1 MFNFASLFTY
11 DIGIDPGSYKTRA
24 VLSGNESI
32 YDDFTFVTYSALTK
46 SAIAY
51 GDESKEMVGRVPK
64 GMEVHRP
71 LQNTEIVTNVF
82 YEMYLRNLFEGFS
95 KNNSTFKFK
104 TKPKVYILLPI
115 DHTQASL
122 KNFESSVIKSGASEV
137 VFLKKPVVAAH
148 GIANTS
154 TKERIKLIIDIGY
167 QKTEISTIYKNEVHE
182 SKIIDFG
189 GETIDKVILN
199 KLIDEKRIQCSM
211 NNIEKYKEECL
222 VFQPFVMENEKFKVV
237 GKDIKKG
244 IPITTEVSF
253 LELRDMVLPLIRT
266 EFLKQLKVFLN
277 TLNDRILGDLFE
289 EGVYLIGGTA
299 KNKSLAKL
307 LSKELGIRFNIVKN
321 PDLVSV
327 KGLKNIMTN
336 SELVEKIRIKADR

>member
-1 MFNFASLFTY
+1 MFNFSDLFTY

-24 VLSGNESI
+24 VQSGNESI
-32 YDDFTFVTYSALTK
+32 YDDFTFITYSSLSK

-64 GMEVHRP
+64 GMEVYRP
-71 LQNTEIVTNVF
+71 LQNTEIVTNNY
-82 YEMYLRNLFEGFS
+82 YEMYLRNLFEGFNR
-95 KNNSTFKFK
+95 KNHSFRFK

-137 VFLKKPVVAAH
+137 VFLKKPVVASH
-148 GIANTS
+148 GLSSGSA
-154 TKERIKLIIDIGY
+154 KEKIKLIIDIGY

-182 SKIIDFG
+182 SKTIDFG
-189 GETIDKVILN
+189 GESIDKIILN
-199 KLIDEKRIQCSM
+199 KLVDEKRIQCSM

-237 GKDIKKG
+237 GKDVKKG
-244 IPITTEVSF
+244 IPVTAEISF
-253 LELRDMVLPLIRT
+253 LELRDMALPIIRT

-277 TLNDRILGDLFE
+277 SLNDRILGDLFE

-299 KNKSLAKL
+299 KNKSLAKF
-307 LSKELGIRFNIVKN
+307 LSKELGIKFNVIKN

-327 KGLKNIMTN
+327 NGLKNIMKN
-336 SELVEKIRIKADR
+336 NELVEKIRIKSDR

>member
-1 MFNFASLFTY
+1 MFNFADLFTY

-24 VLSGNESI
+24 VQSGNEEI
-32 YDDFTFVTYSALTK
+32 YNDFTFITFSASSK

-51 GDESKEMVGRVPK
+51 GEESKEMVGKVPK

-82 YEMYLRNLFEGFS
+82 YEMYLRNLFDRFTKS
-95 KNNSTFKFK
+95 NPTFKFK

-148 GIANTS
+148 GVPDSSA
-154 TKERIKLIIDIGY
+154 KERIKLIIDIGY

-182 SKIIDFG
+182 SKTIDFG

-199 KLIDEKRIQCSM
+199 KLIEEKRIQCSM

-244 IPITTEVSF
+244 IPITAEVSF
-253 LELRDMVLPLIRT
+253 LELRDMVLPLIRS

-277 TLNDRILGDLFE
+277 SLNDRILGDLFE

-307 LSKELGIRFNIVKN
+307 LSKELGIRFNIVKH

-336 SELVEKIRIKADR
+336 SELVEKIRIKTDR